1 MTALA
6 VRVRLLQGRLA
17 LGRFGWTNLAALALL
32 IAGTAACLI
41 LLPNLEDQLIARREA
56 LADLQSRLR
65 HEVRQN
71 AAAPQAAPSNLGAFR
86 ANLGDVRQADQAL
99 KTIFAEADRQ
109 LLVLD
114 EAEYRL
120 VYEKDGGFYAYS
132 VRLPVKGSYLAL
144 RVFAEQVLL
153 GLPFAS
159 LDEIAFKR
167 RAAGET
173 DVEARLHFTLYLAGP
188 PDYAAGI
195 AANGRQEGGR

>member
-6 VRVRLLQGRLA
+6 LRIRLLQGRLA
-17 LGRFGWTNLAALALL
+17 LDRFGWTNLAALALL
-32 IAGTAACLI
+32 IAGAAACLI

-56 LADLQSRLR
+56 LTDVQSRLR
-65 HEVRQN
+65 HEVRQGV
-71 AAAPQAAPSNLGAFR
+71 AKPQAAPTNLGAFR

-99 KTIFAEADRQ
+99 KAIFTEADRQ

-120 VYEKDGGFYAYS
+120 VYEKAGGFYAYS

-144 RVFAEQVLL
+144 RIFCEQVLL
-153 GLPFAS
+153 ALPYAS

-173 DVEARLHFTLYLAGP
+173 EIEARLHFTLYLAGP

-195 AANGRQEGGR
+195 AGTGGAR